1 MSFYFYEVRLQL
13 TVLINIDFICLFQL
27 TFSEENTFPLDQARN
42 NHDRLVLCIP
52 TQDFT
57 EVSVYISQYSSD
69 AYSEMTK
76 IVFVD

>member
-1 MSFYFYEVRLQL
+1 M
-13 TVLINIDFICLFQL
+13 

>member
-13 TVLINIDFICLFQL
+13 TALINIDFICLFQL
-27 TFSEENTFPLDQARN
+27 TFWQENTFPLDQARN
-42 NHDRLVLCIP
+42 NHDRSVLCIP
-52 TQDFT
+52 TQDFA
-57 EVSVYISQYSSD
+57 EVSVCISQYSSD